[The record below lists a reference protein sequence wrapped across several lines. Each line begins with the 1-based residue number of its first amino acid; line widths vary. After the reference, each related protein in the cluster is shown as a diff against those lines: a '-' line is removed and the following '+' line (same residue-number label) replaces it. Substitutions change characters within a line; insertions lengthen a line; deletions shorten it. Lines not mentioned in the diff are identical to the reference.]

1 LRVAITRPRERA
13 EGTIELLKAR
23 GWEAVI
29 VPTVEIKPREGALR
43 GVDLRAYD
51 WLILTSASGA
61 EIAYEH
67 FGEAMKGVKI
77 ACIGPKTAESLEKKG
92 LRVAYMP
99 EKYAAG
105 SLARGLLS
113 LVEGGKI
120 LVARASI
127 GRDILVQELRKKA
140 EVTEVPL
147 YDTVMV
153 SDTSGIEAF
162 SKLLDKDSI
171 DAIIFTSSQAA
182 KNLLSSLSKAKLRKL
197 DEITVCAIGPITA
210 AALRERDIGVD
221 VMPEEY
227 TVKACLD
234 EIEGRGDEAGSN

>member
-1 LRVAITRPRERA
+1 MRVAITRPRERA
-13 EGTIELLKAR
+13 EGTIELLRAR

-43 GVDLRAYD
+43 DVDLRAYD

-61 EIAYEH
+61 EIAIEH
-67 FGEAMKGVKI
+67 FGEAIKGVKI

-92 LRVAYMP
+92 IRVTYMP
-99 EKYAAG
+99 EKYEAG
-105 SLARGLLS
+105 ALARGLLS
-113 LVEGGKI
+113 LGVEGDKI
-120 LVARASI
+120 LVARAAI
-127 GRDILVQELRKKA
+127 GRDVLVQELRKKA

-147 YDTVMV
+147 YDTVMTT
-153 SDTSGIEAF
+153 DTSGIEDF
-162 SKLLDKDSI
+162 SRFLDKGSI

-197 DEITVCAIGPITA
+197 DGITVCAIGPITA
-210 AALRERDIGVD
+210 AALREWGIGVD
-221 VMPEEY
+221 VMPAQY

-234 EIEGRGDEAGSN
+234 EIEKRAGR